1 MKKRN
6 PNLLFIL
13 VVLLALGCKAVFI
26 FAPHK
31 QKTVD
36 VKVNTKDST
45 STKKDSTSVKKDTIH
60 TQIIIEQ

>member
-1 MKKRN
+1 MKKLN
-6 PNLLFIL
+6 QNLLFIL

-31 QKTVD
+31 EKTVD

-45 STKKDSTSVKKDTIH
+45 STKKDSASPKKRYH
-60 TQIIIEQ
+60 SHENHY